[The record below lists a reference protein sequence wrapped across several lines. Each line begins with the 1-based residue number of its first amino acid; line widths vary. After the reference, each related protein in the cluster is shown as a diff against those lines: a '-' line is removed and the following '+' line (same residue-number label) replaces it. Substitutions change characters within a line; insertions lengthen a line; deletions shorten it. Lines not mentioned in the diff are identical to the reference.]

1 MNTVTKIAAAALLAV
16 GMAATQV
23 QAQSQPPVDPAPLTP
38 AQVKTVVEGRLI
50 MHRSDLKVGKVTEKD
65 AKTYDVELV
74 KPDGIVQEH
83 ALVDKSYAR
92 PAGALSPMG
101 HGFGPGGKQGH
112 MGMGGGMGMGC
123 GQPG

>member
-1 MNTVTKIAAAALLAV
+1 MNVTTKIAAAALIAL

-23 QAQSQPPVDPAPLTP
+23 QAQQAPVDPAPLTP

-74 KPDGIVQEH
+74 KPDGAIQEH
-83 ALVDKSYAR
+83 ALVDKAFAR
-92 PAGALSPMG
+92 PAGALSPQG
-101 HGFGPGGKQGH
+101 RGFGPGGKHGH
-112 MGMGGGMGMGC
+112 MGMGGGMGC

>member
-1 MNTVTKIAAAALLAV
+1 MNVATKIIAAGLVALAMGAV
-16 GMAATQV
+16 DAR
-23 QAQSQPPVDPAPLTP
+23 AQSQPPADPAPLTP

-50 MHRSDLKVGKVTEKD
+50 MHRSDLKVGKVTDKD

-74 KPDGIVQEH
+74 KPDGVVQEH
-83 ALVDKSYAR
+83 ALVDKTYAR

-101 HGFGPGGKQGH
+101 HGFGHGGKHGH
-112 MGMGGGMGMGC
+112 MGMGGGTGC